1 MDERVDP
8 QLCTDEVTTLVEFL
22 DWYRATV
29 FLKIDGLT
37 DEQARMRSAPPSTLS
52 LVGIVR
58 HMAEVERT
66 WFRRRFSGEQ
76 IEPIFYTETDT
87 DRDIDATEADTIA
100 EAVAALA
107 AEIAIARSITATS
120 NLDQHGQRLLEGDP
134 VNLRWILVHMIEEY
148 ARHAGHM
155 DLLRQ
160 AVDGQTGD

>member
-8 QLCTDEVTTLVEFL
+8 QTCTDEVTTLVEFL

-29 FLKIDGLT
+29 FLKIYGLT
-37 DEQARMRSAPPSTLS
+37 DDQARTRSTPPSTLS

-58 HMAEVERT
+58 H
-66 WFRRRFSGEQ
+66 
-76 IEPIFYTETDT
+76 
-87 DRDIDATEADTIA
+87 
-100 EAVAALA
+100 
-107 AEIAIARSITATS
+107 IARSITAAA
-120 NLDQHGQRLLEGDP
+120 NLDDHGQRMLEGRP